1 MQMCEAKS
9 LALEELEK
17 WGLSHWKVRLNN
29 RLTRALGRC
38 VYSRN
43 EIELQR
49 RYVQENSVEIVLDT
63 IRHEIAH
70 ALAGHNAGHGP
81 EWKMWAI
88 KVGAAPEVTVDS
100 KKISLKRKYQLAF
113 VKDENGR
120 RVHERLDHFSDRKVS
135 LPGPLDSGP
144 WAGGN
149 HSCLA
154 ARAR

>member
-1 MQMCEAKS
+1 MNTYEAINITM
-9 LALEELEK
+9 EELQK
-17 WGLSHWKVRLNN
+17 WGLFHWKVRLNN

-70 ALAGHNAGHGP
+70 ALAGHKAGHGP

-88 KVGAAPEVTVDS
+88 KVGAVPKATADS

-113 VKDENGR
+113 VKDEDGR
-120 RVHERLDHFSDRKVS
+120 RVYERLDHFSDRKVS
-135 LPGPLDSGP
+135 LRGRGLKGRPETFDKLI
-144 WAGGN
+144 WVQN
-149 HSCLA
+149 K
-154 ARAR
+154 

>member
-1 MQMCEAKS
+1 MNTYEAIKITMK
-9 LALEELEK
+9 ELEK
-17 WGLSHWKVRLNN
+17 WGLSHWKVSLNN

-70 ALAGHNAGHGP
+70 ALAGHKAGHGP

-88 KVGAAPEVTVDS
+88 KVGAVPEATVDS
-100 KKISLKRKYQLAF
+100 KTINLKRKYQLAF
-113 VKDENGR
+113 VKDEDCK
-120 RVHERLDHFSDRKVS
+120 RVHERLDFFSDRKVS
-135 LPGPLDSGP
+135 LRGRGLKGRPETFDRLIWVD
-144 WAGGN
+144 N
-149 HSCLA
+149 K
-154 ARAR
+154 